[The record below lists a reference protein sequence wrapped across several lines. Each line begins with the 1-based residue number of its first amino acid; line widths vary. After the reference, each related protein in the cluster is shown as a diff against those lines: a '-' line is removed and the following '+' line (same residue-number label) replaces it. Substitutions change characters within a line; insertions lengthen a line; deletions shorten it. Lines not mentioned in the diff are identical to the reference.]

1 MKIKGIVAALLLTL
15 VLLCTSC
22 GQQSESYD
30 IVATIFPGYD
40 FARALA
46 GDDLSIKQLLPPGA
60 ESHSYEVSARDI
72 IAIQKC
78 KIFIC
83 VGGESERWVDSILE
97 SMDEKPRVIRM
108 MDCVD
113 VLGEEIKEGMEHDHS
128 DHDHSDH
135 DHSDHDHRDG
145 KYDEHVWTS
154 PKNAALIVETL
165 RDVIVEEFPY
175 LADSIR
181 ANADSYVSKILELD
195 SRFDSLFS
203 KKDDTCLIFG
213 DRFPLR
219 YFVERYGIDYYAAF
233 PGCSADSEASASTVA
248 FLINK
253 IKEIGAPTVFYIEF
267 SNHVIADSIAE
278 STGVSTA
285 QFNTC
290 HNVSKKQLDEGATYL
305 SLMEENYRTMEK
317 YIVGSDKENR

>member
-1 MKIKGIVAALLLTL
+1 MKIKVIVAALLLTL
-15 VLLCTSC
+15 LLLCTSC
-22 GQQSESYD
+22 GQESESYD

-40 FARALA
+40 FARSLA

-113 VLGEEIKEGMEHDHS
+113 VLGEEIKEGMEHDHG
-128 DHDHSDH
+128 
-135 DHSDHDHRDG
+135 HSDHDHREG

-154 PKNAALIVETL
+154 PKNAALIAQVL
-165 RDVIVEEFPY
+165 RDAMAEEFPE
-175 LADSIR
+175 LADSVR
-181 ANADSYVSKILELD
+181 SNADSYVGKILELD
-195 SRFDSLFS
+195 SRFESLFS

-248 FLINK
+248 ILINK

-267 SNHVIADSIAE
+267 SNHVIAESIAE
-278 STGVSTA
+278 STGVGTA

>member
-1 MKIKGIVAALLLTL
+1 MKIKGLLIIFLISL

-22 GQQSESYD
+22 SKESESHD

-40 FARALA
+40 FARALS
-46 GDDLSIKQLLPPGA
+46 GDELNIKQLLPPGS

-83 VGGESERWVDSILE
+83 VGGESEDWVDSILD

-108 MDCVD
+108 MDCVS
-113 VLGEEIKEGMEHDHS
+113 VLDEEIKEGMDHGHDEHDHG
-128 DHDHSDH
+128 
-135 DHSDHDHRDG
+135 DG

-154 PKNAALIVETL
+154 PKNAVLIVENI
-165 RDVIVEEFPY
+165 RDAIAEEFPET
-175 LADSIR
+175 ADSVRTKAGDYI
-181 ANADSYVSKILELD
+181 ASINELD
-195 SRFDSLFS
+195 ARFEALFERA
-203 KKDDTCLIFG
+203 DDTCLIFG

-233 PGCSADSEASASTVA
+233 PGCSADSEVSASTVA
-248 FLINK
+248 FLIDKVKTKN
-253 IKEIGAPTVFYIEF
+253 IPTVFHIEF

-278 STGVSTA
+278 STGAGIA

-290 HNVSKKQLDEGATYL
+290 HNVSRQQLDDGATYL

-317 YIVGSDKENR
+317 YIAETAK